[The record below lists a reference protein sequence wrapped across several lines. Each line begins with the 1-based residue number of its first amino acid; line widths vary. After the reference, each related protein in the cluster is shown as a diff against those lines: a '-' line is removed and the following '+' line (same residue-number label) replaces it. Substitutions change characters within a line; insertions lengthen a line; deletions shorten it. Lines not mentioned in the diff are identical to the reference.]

1 VTINGIYIPGWL
13 YWHINHW
20 TMYID
25 EEDPINF
32 NIKRINSRP
41 QLRDNE
47 WLIAE
52 NLVKAEAERKGL
64 LIVGS
69 RRLGKSEFE
78 GSIVGRSATIF
89 QGTQNIIT
97 GGNEPDI
104 KVISAI
110 VDNGLKNLHPYF
122 RFDRVA
128 NDWRKEVVL
137 GVKDKKGLSY
147 EWSKILVRN
156 FDDGNNTEAAAGT
169 TAKTFI
175 MDEIG
180 KFPFFECFEAAKPA
194 FTSPYGWRCVPILT
208 GTGGSFDR
216 GGDAEEMFNNPGAY
230 NFLALE
236 VKGETKKYGLFI
248 PGTYRMEAKEKKSLT
263 EFLDIAPGSEL
274 DNINILVRNEEKALQ
289 IINDSREQSKR
300 SNDSRALLKEM
311 MYYPLTPAECFLT
324 EGGNDFPL
332 EAAKQHLQFLQ
343 DNNITGQYVWL
354 HRDTSGKV
362 RHEFAPDKDRPITE
376 FPVKSTT
383 LKNAP
388 IVIWEFPVANAPRGL
403 YVAGADPYNQS
414 SSEWSESLG
423 TVYIYKRMTDVSGET
438 YQDMVVAS
446 YAARP
451 NTMNEWHD
459 NVEMLMDFYNAQCFP
474 ENEAGTFIQWFERK
488 NKGYMLAEGFNI
500 AREINPNT
508 KTGGRI
514 YGLAATPKNIDF
526 CMSLF
531 IEYCKEEIQVGT
543 NKETGD
549 PIKKLGVTRILDP
562 MLLTEILKYQKGGN
576 YDRIVAFRHALAFA
590 KHLDKYFPVNKIE
603 EKLRPDGY
611 QPPKQNPML
620 NSPFIKAPKGMFN
633 TGGMFPKLSRRR

>member
-1 VTINGIYIPGWL
+1 
-13 YWHINHW
+13 
-20 TMYID
+20 
-25 EEDPINF
+25 
-32 NIKRINSRP
+32 
-41 QLRDNE
+41 
-47 WLIAE
+47 
-52 NLVKAEAERKGL
+52 
-64 LIVGS
+64 
-69 RRLGKSEFE
+69 
-78 GSIVGRSATIF
+78 
-89 QGTQNIIT
+89 
-97 GGNEPDI
+97 
-104 KVISAI
+104 
-110 VDNGLKNLHPYF
+110 
-122 RFDRVA
+122 
-128 NDWRKEVVL
+128 
-137 GVKDKKGLSY
+137 
-147 EWSKILVRN
+147 
-156 FDDGNNTEAAAGT
+156 
-169 TAKTFI
+169 
-175 MDEIG
+175 
-180 KFPFFECFEAAKPA
+180 
-194 FTSPYGWRCVPILT
+194 
-208 GTGGSFDR
+208 
-216 GGDAEEMFNNPGAY
+216 MFNNPGAY